1 MKLNIED
8 DCLLINGLRQN
19 DKKCFELL
27 YLRYC
32 GRLYNFIFKI
42 SGGDTY
48 LSEEIVQKTFIK
60 IWETRENIDAE
71 GSFSAF
77 IYTIGRNMLLNALR
91 LRVQESLYNKYLL
104 ENETGKNEDLEKE
117 LEYKLLETKLNS
129 IIDELPPA
137 RRNVYIL
144 SKIKNLPNKEIAAK
158 MNISENTVESQLSKA
173 TKYLRMKLST
183 YKEVMLIGYAFYVFV
198 N

>member
-1 MKLNIED
+1 MKLKIED
-8 DCLLINGLRQN
+8 DCLLINGLRKN

-48 LSEEIVQKTFIK
+48 LTEEIVQRTFIK
-60 IWETRENIDAE
+60 IWETRENIDSK
-71 GSFSAF
+71 GSFSSF
-77 IYTIGRNMLLNALR
+77 VYTIGRNMLLNTLR
-91 LRVQESLYNKYLL
+91 QKVQETLYNKYLL
-104 ENETGKNEDLEKE
+104 ENESGNNEDIEKE

-129 IIDELPPA
+129 IIEELPPA

-144 SKIKNLPNKEIAAK
+144 SKIKNLPNKEIAEK

-173 TKYLRMKLST
+173 TKYLRMKLSN
-183 YKEVMLIGYAFYVFV
+183 YKEVMLIGYAFYVFC
-198 N
+198 